1 MEGSQFGW
9 WRRHGW
15 TIAILL
21 GMIGI
26 AFAIRTIW
34 TYPIIQQF
42 GPLYTYAG
50 GSDSYYHSRVTTY
63 IITTHT
69 NLIYDPLIHFPVGG
83 YNPREPLFDWMN
95 AILGL
100 VFAPAFGGNAIVAGA
115 WFLDFQ
121 GPFWA
126 ALGVIPVY
134 LIGREVS
141 SKRMGLIAAIIFPF
155 LSANID
161 SSIFGYANYLS
172 FYTFVILVTVYAYI
186 RTVKAVGTRRWIAN
200 YRDPKQ
206 YWPGLK
212 AFWRTERTAVK
223 WAVFTGVSMGAL
235 ALAWQGYTYAI
246 VVIGITLV
254 VAMIIERLR
263 RVDSFGLYV
272 TTAIVGLVG
281 FPMAVPYYLVQH
293 QFSAWFDLPLLLFF
307 GTLALMLP
315 FLLMR
320 DIPWI
325 FSIPTLVGL
334 VFLAALFLF
343 LVEPRYFTSIVTGQ
357 GYFVKNLIYSTVA
370 EAQAPSFDELVVGY
384 GVVTFFLAFVGI
396 ALFVWALIRQ
406 RFKRQHIVFL
416 IFGVLSI
423 YLPIS
428 AAKFFLL
435 GSPAFAL
442 LPAEAIERAL
452 DVGGYPNLRR
462 TVASLSD
469 RRSQFAAFRKAFKAR
484 HVLIFLLVVAIVLPN
499 VWVGIDGGIP
509 GNTKD
514 GFSAQVYDSLP
525 SWLRGN
531 SSTADNYFGA
541 AGSSLDTSNL
551 YDSAGYNW
559 LATQDTNLPE
569 SERPAL
575 VSWWDY
581 GFQTID
587 QGQHPS
593 VADNFQNGIDPA
605 GQFLLAQNE
614 SGAIAVLAT
623 TLLQAE
629 QIDSGQKYLP
639 PALNQILAAG
649 GLNVSRL
656 HNYMVNESADYAL
669 VVANPGIYL
678 PVDPGTITLD
688 NAMYLVVE
696 HFIATSQT
704 LNGVARIY
712 DDIEAYTG
720 WSIEYALTDSR
731 LIPFSGTDTG
741 IYYAPA
747 ELTGRVVNA
756 AGLPTTFFN
765 VTVLGSDGNY
775 YALGDVPA
783 DVSAVNYYVN
793 YFAPFY
799 NSMIYRIYFGYN
811 GTDVGQSVGIPGLEG
826 SVASDPVEPGWMLQ
840 HFYVAYQTAYYCAP
854 GTGSAGCASGGV
866 ALNYASAESLAAQ
879 TGGTANTSAYQY
891 FSGGESI
898 LEYYPGQT
906 LLGTLQLP
914 NGAPIGGDRV
924 TVFDDRGIPHQ
935 TVVTASD
942 GSFSLV
948 LPPGNDTINVTVG
961 PVNGLTQQGSTVL
974 KTIHMY
980 VSPSLA
986 MSYNAPNLPMTITL
1000 GGATVSGFVYW
1011 NIANDTSYEPNTDA
1025 VMSGATVVL
1034 WGTNNG
1040 SRITT
1045 TTDASGSF
1053 QLKNV
1058 PPGVYNYDILY
1069 GGHNFTQSQLT
1080 VEPPPAQQENSSVGI
1095 TPSVV
1100 HGTVET
1106 PAGDLVSGARVTVSN
1121 ASGAVTSFTTNTT
1134 GAFSFSTLPPGNYT
1148 VVAAIATAYDRSPAV
1163 ALTVT
1168 AGASV
1173 EENLTIV
1180 PTSTVTVEVTSGGLP
1195 AAGIPVQ
1202 FAPYPLF
1209 LNTSQSPITTLS
1221 QLTTNG
1227 TVGLTNANGIAT
1239 VALPYGNYSVYAL
1252 GRVGTTLSA
1261 ALGSVVSSAL
1271 SPTPSLALA
1280 LAPAVR
1286 LGGTV
1291 ATVVSGS
1298 TTAVVVYTSAGVPL
1312 TAWAVNGSYAFYVP
1326 TGTYSVLALQGTNGS
1341 SSGSTDA
1348 ALGSIAVTG
1357 PTSLA
1362 LTPSPS
1368 VTLDV
1373 TLGNRTA
1380 SGGTFTAVAA
1390 PLTISAGAGGAAVT
1404 VISSTAGIATAYL
1417 PTVLPSSATGYCVAA
1432 NVSGFAPVS
1441 ECGLSPT
1448 SLAELSSFPLSL
1460 TTVPVSI
1467 TVLGTTASTVR
1478 LNVTGT
1484 SLSAVSRTTTGGPTF
1499 SLSLTPGTYSI
1510 TGWVPTGSNLTVRR
1524 LSSTLNLSIPVGAT
1538 SASYS
1543 VVLTTLRNST
1553 GTLTVPTG
1561 GKVADATVALTS
1573 PTFNATGNGTAF
1585 TKGIYVAP
1593 GAYTA
1598 QATIAI
1604 GSTTYTTVDPVT
1616 VSSTGVITPALTIAA
1631 TAVTLNVSL
1640 ERSTGIT
1647 LSVNTTAVL
1656 TGPGGTALHAVVTGG
1671 QLTIEVPA
1679 ETTYSV
1685 AATTVTRELGLAG
1698 VYTETW
1704 VAASNATCTS
1714 GANTTACAVAMVP
1727 TAQSLW
1733 LNGTLTASGVP
1744 DPLAG
1749 TVTFVGP
1756 SPALTTTT
1764 VSASSGTFSARL
1776 APGLYSVYAT
1786 GGGSSNPY
1794 AVLTTVPVS
1803 LSAPGVVTLT
1813 LAPAWTAT
1821 ITVTPPSSASPSGSS
1836 PLLGTANLTVTSPLG
1851 ATFAETGITPSS
1863 TVSVELPVGSY
1874 VARAASY
1881 GAPYGV
1887 ASNATATA
1895 TLAIVRGNLG
1905 ATLALAYVESYRVSA
1920 VVSGSG
1926 SAMVAAPGVAHF
1938 GFSLTNSGNVPVTID
1953 PVGSPSTWSFNFSFS
1968 SVTLTPGSA
1977 AYSASVT
1984 VIVPAGASALEPN
1997 VVVDL
2002 ELANGTVVGS
2012 FSVTV
2017 GVVAVYG
2024 VSVTSAGPPTE
2035 GLSTASVPFYLVNT
2049 GNTLET
2055 VRLSVVNQATL
2066 VGMGWTIGFTE
2077 NGSPVTSTTISL
2089 SPFQNSTY
2097 AVNLTAAPSYVVAP
2111 GSVTVQASVTNF
2123 TGAFQSFAILSVPIA
2138 TLTPHSPN
2146 STAPLTVTGPS
2157 VGAPPAPTPVWLVP
2171 LLSFVPAI
2179 ALVVGVLTYRWW
2191 RTRRWTRR

>member
-15 TIAILL
+15 TVAILL
-21 GMIGI
+21 SMIGI

-100 VFAPAFGGNAIVAGA
+100 VFAPAFGGNAVVAGA

-126 ALGVIPVY
+126 ALGVVPVY

-334 VFLAALFLF
+334 VFLAAVFLF

-384 GVVTFFLAFVGI
+384 GVVTFFLAFAGV

-639 PALNQILAAG
+639 AALNHLLAAG

-669 VVANPGIYL
+669 VVANPAIYL

-696 HFIATSQT
+696 HFIATSQS
-704 LNGVARIY
+704 LNGVARLY

-775 YALGDVPA
+775 YPLGDVPA

-811 GTDVGQSVGIPGLEG
+811 GTEVGQSVGIPGLEG

-866 ALNYASAESLAAQ
+866 AVNYASAESLAAQ

-948 LPPGNDTINVTVG
+948 LPPGNDTVNVTVG

-1000 GGATVSGFVYW
+1000 GGATVSGFAYW
-1011 NIANDTSYEPNTDA
+1011 NVANDTTYEPTTDP
-1025 VMSGATVVL
+1025 VISGATVVL
-1034 WGTNNG
+1034 WGTNNA

-1080 VEPPPAQQENSSVGI
+1080 VQPPPAQQENSSVGI

-1100 HGTVET
+1100 HGTVVT

-1121 ASGAVTSFTTNTT
+1121 ASGAITSFTTNTT

-1148 VVAAIATAYDRSPAV
+1148 VVAAIATAYERSPAV
-1163 ALTVT
+1163 ALNVT
-1168 AGASV
+1168 AGATV
-1173 EENLTIV
+1173 EENLTLV

-1195 AAGIPVQ
+1195 AAGIAVQ
-1202 FAPYPLF
+1202 FSPYPLF
-1209 LNTSQSPITTLS
+1209 LNSSRSAITTLS

-1227 TVGLTNANGIAT
+1227 TVGLTNANGVAT

-1252 GRVGTTLSA
+1252 GRVGATLSVA
-1261 ALGSVVSSAL
+1261 VGSVVSSAL

-1291 ATVVSGS
+1291 ATVLSGS
-1298 TTAVVVYTSAGVPL
+1298 STAVVAYTAAGVPL

-1326 TGTYSVLALQGTNGS
+1326 TGTYSLLALQGTNGS
-1341 SSGSTDA
+1341 TGSTDA
-1348 ALGSIAVTG
+1348 ALGAIAVTG
-1357 PTSLA
+1357 PASLA
-1362 LTPSPS
+1362 LTPSPA
-1368 VTLDV
+1368 VTLQV

-1380 SGGTFTAVAA
+1380 SGGTFTAAAA
-1390 PLTISAGAGGAAVT
+1390 PLRISAGAAGAAVT
-1404 VISSTAGIATAYL
+1404 VISSAAGVATAYL
-1417 PTVLPSSATGYCVAA
+1417 PSVLPSSATGYCVAT

-1441 ECGLSPT
+1441 QCDLTPADLGALT
-1448 SLAELSSFPLSL
+1448 SLSLSL
-1460 TTVPVSI
+1460 STVPVSI

-1484 SLSAVSRTTTGGPTF
+1484 SLSARSTTSTGGPTF
-1499 SLSLTPGTYSI
+1499 SLALTPGTYSV
-1510 TGWVPTGSNLTVRR
+1510 TGWVPTGSNLSVRR
-1524 LSSTLNLSIPVGAT
+1524 LSSTLNLSIPVGAP
-1538 SASYS
+1538 SASYT

-1553 GTLTVPTG
+1553 GTLKVPTG

-1585 TKGIYVAP
+1585 TTGIYVAP

-1604 GSTTYTTVDPVT
+1604 GGATYTTVDPVS
-1616 VSSTGVITPALTIAA
+1616 VSSTGVITPALTISA

-1640 ERSTGIT
+1640 ERATGVT

-1656 TGPGGTALHAVVTGG
+1656 TGPGDTSLHAVVTGG
-1671 QLTIEVPA
+1671 QLTVEVPA
-1679 ETTYSV
+1679 ETTYTV
-1685 AATTVTRELGLAG
+1685 TATTVTRELGLAG
-1698 VYTETW
+1698 VFTESWAT
-1704 VAASNATCTS
+1704 AANATCTS
-1714 GANTTACAVAMVP
+1714 GVNTEACAVPMVP
-1727 TAQSLW
+1727 TAQTLW
-1733 LNGTLTASGVP
+1733 LNGTLTAPGVP

-1756 SPALTTTT
+1756 SPSIASTT
-1764 VSASSGTFSARL
+1764 VAASGGTFSVRL

-1794 AVLTTVPVS
+1794 AALTTVPVS
-1803 LSAPGVVTLT
+1803 LSAPSVVALT

-1821 ITVTPPSSASPSGSS
+1821 ITVSPPSTSSPSGSS
-1836 PLLGTANLTVTSPLG
+1836 PLLGTANLTVTTPLG

-1863 TVSVELPVGSY
+1863 TVSIELPVGSY
-1874 VARAASY
+1874 VARASSY

-1887 ASNATATA
+1887 ASNATASA
-1895 TLAIVRGNLG
+1895 TVAIVRGNLG
-1905 ATLALAYVESYRVSA
+1905 VTLPLAYVESYRVSA

-1938 GFSLTNSGNVPVTID
+1938 GFSLVNSGNVPVTIV
-1953 PVGSPSTWSFNFSFS
+1953 PVGSPATWVFNFSFS
-1968 SVTLTPGSA
+1968 SVTLTPGSS

-1984 VIVPAGASALEPN
+1984 VNVPAGASALEPN

-2035 GLSTASVPFYLVNT
+2035 GPSTASVPFYLVNT

-2055 VRLSVVNQATL
+2055 VTLSVVNQATL
-2066 VGMGWTIGFTE
+2066 LGMGWTIGFTQD
-2077 NGSPVTSTTISL
+2077 GSPVSSTTISL

-2111 GSVTVQASVTNF
+2111 GSVTVQASVTNH
-2123 TGAFQSFAILSVPIA
+2123 TGAYQSFAILSVPIA

-2157 VGAPPAPTPVWLVP
+2157 VGAPPSPTPVWLIP